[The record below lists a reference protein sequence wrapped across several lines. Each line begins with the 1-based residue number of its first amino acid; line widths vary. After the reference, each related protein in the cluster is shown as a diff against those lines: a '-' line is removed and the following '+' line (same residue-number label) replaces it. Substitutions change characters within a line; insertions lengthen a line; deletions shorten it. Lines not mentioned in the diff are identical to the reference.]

1 MLPLSS
7 SERRELRAKAHGLA
21 PVVMISAAGLSD
33 TVLGE
38 IDRALTAHEL
48 IKVRT
53 FSDARDE
60 REAWFNAVCERLAAA
75 PVQHIGKT
83 LVIYRPRPPESES
96 AAEARKRA
104 MRPRR
109 PRKTKKQMLASR

>member
-38 IDRALTAHEL
+38 IERALAAHEL

-53 FSDARDE
+53 FSDAREE
-60 REAWFNAVCERLAAA
+60 REAWFKAVCERLNAA

-83 LVIYRPRPPESES
+83 LVIYRPRPPES
-96 AAEARKRA
+96 AAEAKKRA
-104 MRPRR
+104 MRPRG